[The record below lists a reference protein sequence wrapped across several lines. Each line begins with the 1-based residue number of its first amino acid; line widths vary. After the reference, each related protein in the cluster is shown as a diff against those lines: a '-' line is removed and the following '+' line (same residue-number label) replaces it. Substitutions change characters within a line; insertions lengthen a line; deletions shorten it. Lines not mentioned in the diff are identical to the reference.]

1 MFHQCRR
8 NLLAY
13 NAKHY
18 SSSTDLNY
26 GQYYLAGAGAGIAN
40 SLVAGPVEHVRIR
53 LQTQPSGAARLYAG
67 PIDCI
72 KKLVSQEG
80 IFRGLYRGQMA
91 TILREGQGFGLWFL
105 TFEYLMQRTIKEEKM
120 ARNDIPAWRL
130 ALYGATAGYVLWL
143 GSYPLDVIK
152 SRLQSDFSGS
162 DGKTK
167 RYTSSIDCVRKT
179 WIEGGMRAFW
189 KGIVPTML
197 RAAPASGGTFAA

>member
-1 MFHQCRR
+1 M
-8 NLLAY
+8 LAY

-18 SSSTDLNY
+18 SSSIDLSY

-40 SLVAGPVEHVRIR
+40 SFVAGPVEHVRIR
-53 LQTQPSGAARLYAG
+53 LQTQPSGAARLYTG
-67 PIDCI
+67 PLDCI
-72 KKLVSQEG
+72 QKLVSQEG
-80 IFRGLYRGQMA
+80 IFRGLYRGQMP

-105 TFEYLMQRTIKEEKM
+105 TYEYLMHRTINEGKM
-120 ARNDIPAWRL
+120 ARNDIPAWQL
-130 ALYGATAGYVLWL
+130 ALYGAAAGYVLWL

-152 SRLQSDFSGS
+152 SRLQSDFGGS

-167 RYTSSIDCVRKT
+167 RYTGTIDCVRKT